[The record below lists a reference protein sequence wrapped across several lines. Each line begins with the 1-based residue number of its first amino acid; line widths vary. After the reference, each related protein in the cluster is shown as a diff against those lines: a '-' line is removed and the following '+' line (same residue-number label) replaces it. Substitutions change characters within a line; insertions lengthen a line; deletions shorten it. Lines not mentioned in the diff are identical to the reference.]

1 MNWIIFLPEVG
12 MLTAVAVF
20 LVLACLSP
28 DARRDYTAALTVSG
42 VVVILSV
49 ACVSVSGSLFYDAYQ
64 VDLFSQVFKALLAIG
79 FFLVVFLCRE
89 LNGISSRRHS
99 ECYLL
104 LSIST
109 LAMMLLVSSV
119 HLLAIYMAL
128 ELSSYSLY
136 VLVFLR
142 REERWGL
149 SAGLRYFFV
158 GICASAIMLFGLALI
173 YGASGVMY
181 LDALMNMTPEMMAHP
196 VVGAGVLMTLAGFFF
211 KLAIFPFHFWAPDA
225 YEGAPNQVAAFIST
239 ASKVAAIAVL
249 IRMVAA
255 ISGME
260 TVLANGLIAL
270 AIISMTVGNL
280 AAIGQKD
287 FKRLMAFSSI
297 AQVGYLLLGILC
309 MTPGGYDGSVFYVVA
324 VLTMKFTCFMV
335 LVAVAE
341 DGRNLQIA
349 ELAGLHRRSP
359 LLALALMMALFG
371 LAGIPPTIGFTGKL
385 LIFKAAI
392 EKGYLVLVIIAMINV
407 VISLYY
413 YLLVLKAAYLDKAEK
428 ELPELALSVPG
439 KAVAIVMV
447 IVIVAVGFYPTL
459 LLDLVYAATQG
470 LHTP

>member
-1 MNWIIFLPEVG
+1 MNWILFTPELG

-20 LVLACLSP
+20 LVMACLTP
-28 DARRDYTAALTVSG
+28 NAHRDYVTAVTLGGLAVIIG
-42 VVVILSV
+42 VTCLPM
-49 ACVSVSGSLFYDAYQ
+49 SGSLFIDAYQ
-64 VDLFSQVFKALLAIG
+64 VDLFSQVFKVLLAIG

-89 LNGISSRRHS
+89 LNGISVQRQT

-109 LAMMLLVSSV
+109 LAMMLMVSSV

-142 REERWGL
+142 REERWGFR
-149 SAGLRYFFV
+149 SGLKYFLV
-158 GICASAIMLFGLALI
+158 GISASAIMLFGLALI
-173 YGASGVMY
+173 YGATGVMH
-181 LDALMNMTPEMMAHP
+181 LDALMQLPQQVIASPT
-196 VVGAGVLMTLAGFFF
+196 VVVGVLMTLAGLFF
-211 KLAIFPFHFWAPDA
+211 KLAIFPFHFWAPSA

-239 ASKVAAIAVL
+239 ASKVAAVAVL

-255 ISGME
+255 ASGME
-260 TVLANGLIAL
+260 AQLAKGLIAM

-297 AQVGYLLLGILC
+297 AQVGYLLLGIVCLS
-309 MTPGGYDGSVFYVVA
+309 PGGYEGSVFYVVA
-324 VLTMKFTCFMV
+324 VLAMKFTCFMV
-335 LVAVAE
+335 MVVVAE
-341 DGRNLQIA
+341 DGRNLQIS

-359 LLALALMMALFG
+359 LLAMALMMALFG

-392 EKGYLVLVIIAMINV
+392 AKGYLMLVIIAMINV

-413 YLLVLKAAYLDKAEK
+413 YLLVLKAAYLDKAPK
-428 ELPELALSVPG
+428 ELPALALSFPT

-447 IVIVAVGFYPTL
+447 VVIVAVGFYPTV

-470 LHTP
+470 LYSP